1 MLTILMNMKTLV
13 TGATGFIGSHLVEE
27 LLKRGYSVTCLVR
40 RTSNLQWID
49 GLNVRL
55 IYGDCAIKES
65 LLNAAADFDY
75 IFHLAGL
82 TKAANE
88 KDFFSANA
96 LGTENLI
103 NAVIEKN
110 PAVKR
115 FVYLSSLAAAGP
127 SCNGAPSKETGEPKP
142 VSAYGRS
149 KLEGERIV
157 MKHKSAI
164 PVTVIRPPAVYGPR
178 DKDFYIF
185 FKLLKKGISL
195 SWGECYYSLLYVDDL
210 VRGAILSAE
219 SKTAEGEI
227 FYLSDGRI
235 YSNEEITEAIALTL
249 ESKPVRLKIPKSLMP
264 VIAGIGQK
272 LGNQGNI
279 INKDKIRELQHSYW
293 TCDSTKSRNE
303 LGFIPNVGIKEG
315 IKWTADWYRIH
326 QWL

>member
-1 MLTILMNMKTLV
+1 MKTLV
-13 TGATGFIGSHLVEE
+13 TGAAGFIGSHLVEE
-27 LLKRGYSVTCLVR
+27 LLKRGHSVACLVR
-40 RTSNLQWID
+40 KTSNLQWID

-55 IYGDCAIKES
+55 IYADCAVKES
-65 LLNAAADFDY
+65 LLSAAAGFDY

-127 SCNGAPSKETGEPKP
+127 SCDSAPSKETGEPKP

-157 MKHKSAI
+157 MRHKNTI

-195 SWGECYYSLLYVDDL
+195 SWGKCCYSLLYVDDL
-210 VRGAILSAE
+210 VRGTILCAE
-219 SKTAEGEI
+219 SQKAEGEI
-227 FYLSDGRI
+227 FYLSDGVI
-235 YSNEEITEAIALTL
+235 YSNEEITEAIAFTL
-249 ESKPVRLKIPKSLMP
+249 GTKPVRLKIPKSLMP
-264 VIAGIGQK
+264 LIAGIGQK
-272 LGNQGNI
+272 LGSQGNI
-279 INKDKIRELQHSYW
+279 INTDKIKELQHPYW
-293 TCDSTKSRNE
+293 TCDSTKARNE

-315 IKWTADWYRIH
+315 VKWTADWYRIH
-326 QWL
+326 RWL

>member
-1 MLTILMNMKTLV
+1 MKTLV

-27 LLKRGYSVTCLVR
+27 LLKRGHNVTCLVR
-40 RTSNLQWID
+40 KTSNLQWID
-49 GLNVRL
+49 GLNVRV

-65 LLNAAADFDY
+65 LLNTVADFDY

-82 TKAANE
+82 TKAVNE
-88 KDFFSANA
+88 KDFFSVNA
-96 LGTENLI
+96 LGTENLVSD
-103 NAVIEKN
+103 VIEKN
-110 PAVKR
+110 PDIKR

-127 SCNGAPSKETGEPKP
+127 SHNSSPLKETDEPNP

-157 MKHKSAI
+157 MRHKNTI
-164 PVTVIRPPAVYGPR
+164 PVTIIRPPAVYGPR
-178 DKDFYIF
+178 DKDIYIL

-195 SWGECYYSLLYVDDL
+195 CWGKCYYSLLYVDDL
-210 VRGAILSAE
+210 VKGTMLSAE

-235 YSNEEITEAIALTL
+235 YSNEEITEAIASTL
-249 ESKPVRLKIPKSLMP
+249 GSKPVRLRIPRSLMP
-264 VIAGIGQK
+264 MLASIGQK
-272 LGNQGNI
+272 LGNQSNI
-279 INKDKIRELQHSYW
+279 INKDKIRELQQSYW

-315 IKWTADWYRIH
+315 VKWTADWYRIH

>member
-1 MLTILMNMKTLV
+1 MLTILLNMKTLV

-27 LLKRGYSVTCLVR
+27 LLKRGYSVACLVR
-40 RTSNLQWID
+40 KTSNLQWID

-55 IYGDCAIKES
+55 IYGDCAVKES

-149 KLEGERIV
+149 KLEGERMV
-157 MKHKSAI
+157 MRHKNTI

-195 SWGECYYSLLYVDDL
+195 SWGKCYYSLLYVDDL

-235 YSNEEITEAIALTL
+235 YSNEEITEAIAFTL
-249 ESKPVRLKIPKSLMP
+249 GSKPVRLKIPKSLMP
-264 VIAGIGQK
+264 ALAGIGQK

-279 INKDKIRELQHSYW
+279 INADKIRELQHSYW

-315 IKWTADWYRIH
+315 VKWTADWYRIH

>member
-1 MLTILMNMKTLV
+1 MNMKTLV

-279 INKDKIRELQHSYW
+279 INKDKIREFHHSYW

>member
-1 MLTILMNMKTLV
+1 MKTLV
-13 TGATGFIGSHLVEE
+13 TGATGFIGSHLVEK
-27 LLKRGYSVTCLVR
+27 LLRNGHSVACLVR
-40 RTSNLQWID
+40 KTSNLQWIE
-49 GLNVRL
+49 GLNIRL
-55 IYGDCAIKES
+55 IYGDCSVKES
-65 LLNAAADFDY
+65 LFNAVADFDY

-88 KDFFSANA
+88 RDFFSANA
-96 LGTENLI
+96 LGTENLVS
-103 NAVIEKN
+103 AVIEKN
-110 PAVKR
+110 PAIKR

-127 SCNGAPSKETGEPKP
+127 SCDGAPSKETGEPNP

-157 MKHKSAI
+157 MRHKNTI
-164 PVTVIRPPAVYGPR
+164 PVTIIRPPAVYGPR
-178 DKDFYIF
+178 DKDFYIL

-195 SWGECYYSLLYVDDL
+195 FWGKCYYSLLYVDDL
-210 VRGAILSAE
+210 VKGTILSTE

-235 YSNEEITEAIALTL
+235 YSNEEITEVISSAVG
-249 ESKPVRLKIPKSLMP
+249 SKPIRLRIPRIIMP
-264 VIAGIGQK
+264 MLGSIGQK

-293 TCDSTKSRNE
+293 TCEPSKSKRA
-303 LGFIPNVGIKEG
+303 LGFIPNIGIKEG
-315 IKWTADWYRIH
+315 VKWTADWYRIH

>member
-1 MLTILMNMKTLV
+1 MKTLV

-27 LLKRGYSVTCLVR
+27 LLKRGHSVACLVR
-40 RTSNLQWID
+40 KTSNLQWID

-157 MKHKSAI
+157 MRHKNII

-178 DKDFYIF
+178 DKDVYIF

-210 VRGAILSAE
+210 VKGTILSAE

-227 FYLSDGRI
+227 FYLSDGMI
-235 YSNEEITEAIALTL
+235 YSNEEITEAIAFALGT
-249 ESKPVRLKIPKSLMP
+249 KPVRLKIPKSLMP
-264 VIAGIGQK
+264 ALAGIGQK

-279 INKDKIRELQHSYW
+279 INSDKIRELQHSYW

-315 IKWTADWYRIH
+315 VKWTADWYRIH

>member
-1 MLTILMNMKTLV
+1 MNMKTLV

>member
-1 MLTILMNMKTLV
+1 MNMKTLV

-127 SCNGAPSKETGEPKP
+127 SCDGAPSKETGEPKP

-149 KLEGERIV
+149 RLEGERIV
-157 MKHKSAI
+157 MRHKSAI

>member
-1 MLTILMNMKTLV
+1 MNMKTLV

-127 SCNGAPSKETGEPKP
+127 SCNGAPLQLGGEPKP

>member
-1 MLTILMNMKTLV
+1 MKTLV

-27 LLKRGYSVTCLVR
+27 LIRQGHSVTCLVR
-40 RTSNLQWID
+40 KTSNLQWID

-65 LLNAAADFDY
+65 LLNAVADFDY

-88 KDFFSANA
+88 RDFFSANA

-110 PAVKR
+110 PDIKR

-127 SCNGAPSKETGEPKP
+127 SCNGTPSKETGEAKP

-157 MKHKSAI
+157 MRHKNTI
-164 PVTVIRPPAVYGPR
+164 PVTIIRPPAVYGPR
-178 DKDFYIF
+178 DKDIYVF

-195 SWGECYYSLLYVDDL
+195 CWGKCYYSLLYVDDL
-210 VRGAILSAE
+210 VKGTILSAE

-235 YSNEEITEAIALTL
+235 YSNKEITEAIASTL
-249 ESKPVRLKIPKSLMP
+249 GSKPIRLKIPRYLMP
-264 VIAGIGQK
+264 MLASIGQK
-272 LGNQGNI
+272 LGNQSNI
-279 INKDKIRELQHSYW
+279 INKDKIKELQYSYW

-315 IKWTADWYRIH
+315 VKWTADWYRIH

>member
-1 MLTILMNMKTLV
+1 MKTLV
-13 TGATGFIGSHLVEE
+13 TGAAGFIGSHLVEK
-27 LLKRGYSVTCLVR
+27 LLRKGHSVTCLVR
-40 RTSNLQWID
+40 KTSNLQWID

-65 LLNAAADFDY
+65 LLNTVADFDY

-88 KDFFSANA
+88 RDFFSANA
-96 LGTENLI
+96 LGTENLVS
-103 NAVIEKN
+103 AVIEKN

-127 SCNGAPSKETGEPKP
+127 SCDGTPSKETDEPKP
-142 VSAYGRS
+142 VSAYGMS

-157 MKHKSAI
+157 MRHKNTI
-164 PVTVIRPPAVYGPR
+164 PVTIIRPPAVYGPR
-178 DKDFYIF
+178 DKDLYIL
-185 FKLLKKGISL
+185 FKLLKKSISL
-195 SWGECYYSLLYVDDL
+195 FWGKCYYSLLYVDDL
-210 VRGAILSAE
+210 VKGTILSAE

-235 YSNEEITEAIALTL
+235 YSNEEITEVISSAVG
-249 ESKPVRLKIPKSLMP
+249 SKPIRLRIPRIIMP
-264 VIAGIGQK
+264 MLASIGQK

-293 TCDSTKSRNE
+293 TCDPAKSRNE
-303 LGFIPNVGIKEG
+303 LGFIPNIGIKEG